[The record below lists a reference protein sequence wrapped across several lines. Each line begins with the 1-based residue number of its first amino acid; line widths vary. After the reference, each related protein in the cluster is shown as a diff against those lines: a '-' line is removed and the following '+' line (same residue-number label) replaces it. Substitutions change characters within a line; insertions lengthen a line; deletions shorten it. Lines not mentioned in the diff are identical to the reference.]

1 MSFCPHSLC
10 VCCCLFTFL
19 LKKRRTWVV
28 PHRLRVSSSLGIK
41 PSYTLQELLA
51 FVRGKLC
58 DIMPLSP
65 FPVCVLLS
73 VYFPSQKK
81 KKKKV
86 INNDYFGR
94 NMSHRLTTI
103 IKIEFVFWRIF
114 FLNFFMFNWIYNFNK
129 INILDMNL

>member
-10 VCCCLFTFL
+10 VCCRLFTFH

-41 PSYTLQELLA
+41 PSYTLQELPA

-103 IKIEFVFWRIF
+103 IKIEFVFWRNF